1 MTSNYAYSALLNF
14 TMDNAWTD
22 NNDLYF
28 LDGTEDFFKDWAP
41 SSENSNPVPAF
52 KYERSKELSGFIST
66 EVIPD
71 VAFEILSTIRY
82 EPTLAGTGALQA
94 ARDAGEDVPDA
105 CFFLLPAHYQR
116 LQYAIDFFHWD
127 VELPYDHFVGEL
139 RAALRVLDQS
149 KSYKLRALVSKNGE
163 FTVEAT
169 EVAPRKNLFSGL
181 LRTQEADDPQYTVYV
196 DSESIM
202 IGPFTSFKTTNRA
215 VYSKSR
221 ERSLRADGPELQEV
235 LLYNPRDEITEGS
248 ITNIALF
255 RDGGWKTPPLG
266 VGCLCGVTRNHL
278 LSTKI
283 VQEAT
288 IDRKSLQ
295 HGEPVLIFNGIIG
308 VCRGTLVLE

>member
-1 MTSNYAYSALLNF
+1 
-14 TMDNAWTD
+14 MDHDWIE
-22 NNDLYF
+22 NNVYF
-28 LDGTEDFFKDWAP
+28 LDGTEPFFEDWIP
-41 SSENSNPVPAF
+41 SSEHSNSMPVF
-52 KYERSKELSGFIST
+52 KYERSKDLSDFIST

-71 VAFEILSTIRY
+71 VPFEILSTIRY
-82 EPTLAGTGALQA
+82 EPNLATPGALQA
-94 ARDAGEDVPDA
+94 GNDAGEDVPDV
-105 CFFLLPAHYQR
+105 CFFLLSAHHQR

-139 RAALRVLDQS
+139 RAALRLLDHS
-149 KSYKLRALVSKNGE
+149 KSYKMRALVSKNGE
-163 FTVEAT
+163 LTVEAT
-169 EVAPRKNLFSGL
+169 EIAPRRNLFSGL
-181 LRTQEADDPQYTVYV
+181 LRTQKADDPQYTIYL

-202 IGPFTSFKTTNRA
+202 VGPFTSFKTTNRE

-221 ERSLRADGPELQEV
+221 ERSLRADGPEFQEV

-255 RDGGWKTPPLG
+255 RDGSWKTPPLG

-283 VQEAT
+283 MQEAT

-308 VCRGTLVLE
+308 VCRGTLVLK

>member
-1 MTSNYAYSALLNF
+1 
-14 TMDNAWTD
+14 MDNTWTD
-22 NNDLYF
+22 NNEFYLF
-28 LDGTEDFFKDWAP
+28 DGTEDFFKDWIP
-41 SSENSNPVPAF
+41 SSENLNPVPAF
-52 KYERSKELSGFIST
+52 KYERSQELSDFIST

-71 VAFEILSTIRY
+71 VPFEIFSSIRY
-82 EPTLAGTGALQA
+82 DPTLAAPGMLQEAL
-94 ARDAGEDVPDA
+94 DAGKDVPDA
-105 CFFLLPAHYQR
+105 CFFLLPAHHQR

-127 VELPYDHFVGEL
+127 IELPYDHFVGEL
-139 RAALRVLDQS
+139 RTAVRALDAF
-149 KSYKLRALVSKNGE
+149 KSYKLRALVSKTGE
-163 FTVEAT
+163 LTIEVT
-169 EVAPRKNLFSGL
+169 EVEPRGNLFSGL
-181 LRTQEADDPQYTVYV
+181 LRTPQTSDPHYTIYV

-202 IGPFTSFKTTNRA
+202 VGPFTSFKTTNRA

-221 ERSLRADGPELQEV
+221 DRSLPADGPKFQEV

-266 VGCLCGVTRNHL
+266 VGCLCGVTRNYL

-295 HGEPVLIFNGIIG
+295 NGEQVLIFNGVIG
-308 VCRGTLVLE
+308 VCRGTLVL